1 MKRLLLSINPRD
13 TDFSFRNFSLY
24 KAERAT
30 VVLKVQEDGLVVF
43 RWFILF
49 PSFFFLW
56 MFHILQLF
64 QIFGGCSKTEKREVR
79 KIASSM
85 EQCFLPLRNKE
96 YRGESFLVSFSAKK
110 LEHIWGECD
119 FLFQLLSGT
128 IFLLSFLCQDK

>member
-64 QIFGGCSKTEKREVR
+64 QILSEDAQK
-79 KIASSM
+79 
-85 EQCFLPLRNKE
+85 Q
-96 YRGESFLVSFSAKK
+96 KK
-110 LEHIWGECD
+110 GKCV
-119 FLFQLLSGT
+119 
-128 IFLLSFLCQDK
+128 K